1 MKKNIVVIV
10 LLLLFL
16 IIIVWIIANLSAG
29 RTSFFGKATTPG
41 IFNST
46 NSYVFGSPLAARAGG
61 DKIRI
66 TVFALDDLGRG
77 VANKN
82 VVVNCKEV
90 NVCQSANVVFTP
102 VQGQTD
108 KMGQAIYDLLSP
120 VAGKFELEAQVEG
133 VAIPQTVTVAF
144 Q

>member
-1 MKKNIVVIV
+1 MKKNLVVLT
-10 LLLLFL
+10 LLALFL

-29 RTSFFGKATTPG
+29 RTTFFGKATTPG

-66 TVFALDDLGRG
+66 TVFALDDLGKG

-82 VVVNCKEV
+82 VTVNCKEPA
-90 NVCQSANVVFTP
+90 VCSGAGIVFTP

-133 VAIPQTVTVAF
+133 IPIPQTVTIAF

>member
-1 MKKNIVVIV
+1 MKKNVLVIA
-10 LLLLFL
+10 LLILFL
-16 IIIVWIIANLSAG
+16 IIIIWIIANLSAG
-29 RTSFFGKATTPG
+29 RTTFFGKAATSG

-66 TVFALDDLGRG
+66 TVFALDDLGKG
-77 VANKN
+77 VPNKN
-82 VVVNCKEV
+82 VTVNCIEPT
-90 NVCQSANVVFTP
+90 VCQSANVVFTP
-102 VQGQTD
+102 VQAQTD
-108 KMGQAIYDLLSP
+108 KMGQAMYDLLSP

-133 VAIPQTVTVAF
+133 VAIPQTVMVAF